1 MSSITSH
8 SLANAELYMLI
19 PALVTRFDLELFD
32 SDAWDTEMAVDSHH
46 HSPRPDS
53 KGVKVFVKKST
64 F

>member
-1 MSSITSH
+1 MV
-8 SLANAELYMLI
+8 I

-32 SDAWDTEMAVDSHH
+32 SDEWDCEMAVDSYHN
-46 HSPRPDS
+46 SPKPDS

>member
-1 MSSITSH
+1 MV
-8 SLANAELYMLI
+8 I

-32 SDAWDTEMAVDSHH
+32 SDEWDTEMAVDSHH
-46 HSPRPDS
+46 NSPKPDS

>member
-1 MSSITSH
+1 
-8 SLANAELYMLI
+8 MLI
-19 PALVTRFDLELFD
+19 PALVTRLDLELFD
-32 SDAWDTEMAVDSHH
+32 SDAWDTEMAVDAHR